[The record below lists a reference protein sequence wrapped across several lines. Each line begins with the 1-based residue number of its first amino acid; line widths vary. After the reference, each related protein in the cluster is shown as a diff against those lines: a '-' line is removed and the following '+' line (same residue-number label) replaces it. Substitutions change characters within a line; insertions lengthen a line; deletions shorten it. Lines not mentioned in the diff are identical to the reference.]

1 MQSTERPHNSQRLG
15 RLPMAPGVG
24 SVDMANDDVMAA
36 LAVAAMDGGVMAPE
50 AADLLRRCERGELT
64 KSEFL
69 AEVRQV
75 AKHHAETDPPPAVA
89 G

>member
-1 MQSTERPHNSQRLG
+1 MATEP
-15 RLPMAPGVG
+15 
-24 SVDMANDDVMAA
+24 DVMAA

-50 AADLLRRCERGELT
+50 AAELLRRCERGELT

-69 AEVRQV
+69 SEVRRV
-75 AKHHAETDPPPAVA
+75 SRHHAETDPAPGDA